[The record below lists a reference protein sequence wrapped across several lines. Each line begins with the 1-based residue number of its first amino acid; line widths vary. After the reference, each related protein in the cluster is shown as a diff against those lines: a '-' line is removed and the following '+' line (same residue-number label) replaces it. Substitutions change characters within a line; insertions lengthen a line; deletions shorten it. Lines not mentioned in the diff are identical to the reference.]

1 MPKNIVE
8 NAENNCER
16 NSVMKKIHRT
26 NLLSKIISFMLA
38 FVMMVCMLVP
48 VGYADSPDEYVTDD
62 EEEIVIVPFEL
73 PLLPGD
79 LTPEEAKDAVL
90 DMTTVPACISAE
102 NVEEQKHIKRLYEQE
117 PDDYTI
123 MFQNRDLSKTTYVF
137 SVPVKNNGYPGGHYV
152 AVVGYD
158 SITDRVLIADC
169 SCFTKYFGLYMKSM
183 QTVYNA
189 SFSAFLE

>member
-1 MPKNIVE
+1 
-8 NAENNCER
+8 
-16 NSVMKKIHRT
+16 MKKIHRT
-26 NLLSKIISFMLA
+26 NLLPKIISFMLA
-38 FVMMVCMLVP
+38 FVMMGCMLVP
-48 VGYADSPDEYVTDD
+48 VGYADSPDEYVIDD

-137 SVPVKNNGYPGGHYV
+137 SVPVKNSGNISV
-152 AVVGYD
+152 C
-158 SITDRVLIADC
+158 T
-169 SCFTKYFGLYMKSM
+169 
-183 QTVYNA
+183 
-189 SFSAFLE
+189 